1 VVSFVDQMNQASTA
15 GWSVTVSGLGFG
27 SLEAT
32 PTATVGA
39 SHCMTAA
46 WASSTSAV
54 CFVSPGE
61 GVGKYGFATVSGVV
75 GTRSRAF
82 SYDGARGARCGGLF
96 FILRHAIVSGIP
108 LCEWGIGRA
117 HV

>member
-1 VVSFVDQMNQASTA
+1 MNQASTA

-61 GVGKYGFATVSGVV
+61 GVGKHGFATVSGIV

-96 FILRHAIVSGIP
+96 FILRDAIVSGIP